1 MNGLCV
7 ETDTTVLCDRI
18 GRSSRFPA
26 HRQSFSACAP
36 SNNRRHCQSSESR
49 GFSPTTQPTLS
60 LYKHSKDDAR
70 ALRVQTAR
78 FCLHQADVALLNQVE
93 ELQAAV
99 RIFLGDRD
107 DESRTV
113 PWLSCVV
120 TWNAVG

>member
-1 MNGLCV
+1 LPIFGKS
-7 ETDTTVLCDRI
+7 RI
-18 GRSSRFPA
+18 FA
-26 HRQSFSACAP
+26 H
-36 SNNRRHCQSSESR
+36 H
-49 GFSPTTQPTLS
+49 PTHTLS
-60 LYKHSKDDAR
+60 LYKHSNDDAR

-113 PWLSCVV
+113 LWLSCVV